1 MRKDDFLN
9 DRFDSSDRFSQNG
22 SDRFGNSRPG
32 IFDEGRSG
40 KSRGVAGLL
49 ALLVGGLGVHYFY
62 CGKTAGGIICLI
74 LTFCTCGLFDVIV
87 LIQGILF
94 FFMSQEEFEG
104 KWVYS
109 QTSMP
114 FF

>member
-49 ALLVGGLGVHYFY
+49 ALLVGGLGYY
-62 CGKTAGGIICLI
+62 IYIKTKGM
-74 LTFCTCGLFDVIV
+74 DVVERYKDDDV
-87 LIQGILF
+87 LR
-94 FFMSQEEFEG
+94 
-104 KWVYS
+104 
-109 QTSMP
+109 
-114 FF
+114 